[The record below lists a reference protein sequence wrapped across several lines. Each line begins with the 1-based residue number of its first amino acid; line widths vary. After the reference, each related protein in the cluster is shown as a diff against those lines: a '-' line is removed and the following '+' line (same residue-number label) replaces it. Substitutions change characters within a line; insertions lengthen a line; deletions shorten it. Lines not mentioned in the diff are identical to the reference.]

1 MGTISV
7 EVSGGV
13 AYSDHAGVIIFD
25 LDNFEDTGLVGHV
38 VIGRNG
44 DIYVDGIEDF
54 IVVGSTDDEVY
65 ENVIEYAKD
74 NGKALVR
81 VLGGVA
87 EVEYVPEGERVEII
101 DHD

>member
-1 MGTISV
+1 MGTIYV

-13 AYSDHAGVIIFD
+13 AYSENDGVIIFD

-44 DIYVDGIEDF
+44 DIYVDGVEDF

-74 NGKALVR
+74 NGKVLVR